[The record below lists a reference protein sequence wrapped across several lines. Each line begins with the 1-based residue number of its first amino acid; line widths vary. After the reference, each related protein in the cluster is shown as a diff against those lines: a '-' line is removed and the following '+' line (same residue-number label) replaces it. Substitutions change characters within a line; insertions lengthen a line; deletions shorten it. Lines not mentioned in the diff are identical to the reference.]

1 MSRFWVLVL
10 DNTAIDSS
18 SKYFFTDP
26 TFSGGGKNKPTWHP
40 IISYPT
46 YLFVIFQGN
55 WMESMH
61 LFEDI
66 LLKICISNG
75 KLVVWGPR
83 IGLPLRVPIPFIFR
97 DPRNPNHQLTH

>member
-26 TFSGGGKNKPTWHP
+26 TFSGGEKNKPTWHP

-46 YLFVIFQGN
+46 YCFVIFQGN

-75 KLVVWGPR
+75 KLVVLGPSNR
-83 IGLPLRVPIPFIFR
+83 ATPKS
-97 DPRNPNHQLTH
+97 PNSFHFQGS